1 MGILQEMTGLVEYL
15 IDTFGLEKKSRYEIK
30 QSIIRDSIYGVDID
44 PGAVDIAR
52 LRFWL
57 SLIVDAHE
65 PIPLPNLEFK
75 FVCANSLIPL
85 ENDSLFTNKDVI
97 EKLRTIKN
105 EYFRTSD
112 NDKKEELKMEF
123 QTLKSDLL

>member
-75 FVCANSLIPL
+75 FVCANSITPL
-85 ENDSLFTNKDVI
+85 ENDTLFTNTDI
-97 EKLRTIKN
+97 ISKLRSIKQQ
-105 EYFRTSD
+105 YFQTSD
-112 NDKKEELKMEF
+112 YETKQKLQADFGEAKLEL
-123 QTLKSDLL
+123 L